1 MATHRYRIY
10 LLVFNSI
17 SRLFSALTFE
27 LLSWILEE
35 KFHIYM
41 HPRIILHLFFM
52 EKNNYKLLLRCYILQ
67 IQTNI
72 ENNKEIWEIE
82 NF

>member
-1 MATHRYRIY
+1 
-10 LLVFNSI
+10 
-17 SRLFSALTFE
+17 
-27 LLSWILEE
+27 
-35 KFHIYM
+35 M

-72 ENNKEIWEIE
+72 ENNKEIWEIK